1 MKDMLD
7 LLTNGEKAKLYNNI
21 KLNHRNQNDER
32 ELIKKAHKI
41 FLIYV
46 SYYANK
52 YAKLNN
58 KDDEYAEKMKEMYV
72 SKYIFKIPVNSIDA
86 KRYKSDLNY
95 FRRSERLGKATE
107 YYMIIQD
114 SYDVDEIKKNLD
126 LIYDMYIEDLKND
139 D

>member
-21 KLNHRNQNDER
+21 KLNHRDQNDER
-32 ELIKKAHKI
+32 ELIKEAHKI

-46 SYYANK
+46 SYCANK